1 MGTNKIKTFKDLI
14 AWKEGHLLVLEI
26 YKITENFPKSEIF
39 GLTNQM
45 RRAAVSITSN
55 IAEGFSRRTA
65 KEKIQFYRTSLGSL
79 TEIQNQLI
87 VSKDLKYITNDLYEA
102 IDQKTTIIH
111 KLINGLVKSSK
122 SYT

>member
-102 IDQKTTIIH
+102 IDKKTTIIH

>member
-1 MGTNKIKTFKDLI
+1 MDKKITSFKDLI

-26 YKITENFPKSEIF
+26 YKITENFPKSEVF

-102 IDQKTTIIH
+102 IDQKTTKIH